1 MFSLQS
7 GGRVRLSSQHPW
19 RQRAIILAASF
30 LIPLAAASAQSVD
43 YGGYRPHYQGY
54 GVNTPG
60 GRGGAV
66 CKVTSL
72 SDTAWPPVPGTLR
85 YCVEESSGPRFVIFE
100 VSGTIRLSQ
109 GPLFVKHPYITIAG
123 QTAPSP
129 GILLRGEGLLI
140 DTHDVVV
147 QHIRVRVGNIGNEPS
162 ALVARNDA
170 HNVVI
175 DHVSVSW
182 SVWTALGVGAYTPG
196 HPPGEVTFI
205 DSIVAE
211 SLACSGVNKASPC
224 DPATYPKQGYSNSRA
239 MGVGNGWG
247 HPPPYVTFLRNISAT
262 SNDRHPEIAG
272 GTRTILVNNLV
283 YNPSLTPL
291 SSITYHDGDFSGPSL
306 SVVQGNVLI
315 PGPTTPGHQGYVPP
329 EYVEEGEMVMVRVH
343 PGTHADSKIYLDGN
357 YYQPHCDG
365 TACLASPM
373 AQWMLAKDQRSGWDG
388 VNIRADTPPLSVDSL
403 PLSSALPYW
412 QVEEYLKANAGARP
426 RDRDAVDARIIDEIT
441 RRAGSVPNRTSE
453 KAGPGT
459 GSDGFP
465 ILAEN
470 RRALEVPAN
479 PNEVVDE
486 VGRTRIETWLE
497 GFARE
502 LEPASG
508 VVAPPRPGPPAAVR
522 IIP

>member
-1 MFSLQS
+1 LQQIPAISSACVLFSLT
-7 GGRVRLSSQHPW
+7 L
-19 RQRAIILAASF
+19 
-30 LIPLAAASAQSVD
+30 ASAQSVD

-60 GRGGAV
+60 GRGGVV
-66 CKVTSL
+66 CKVTNL
-72 SDTAWPPVPGTLR
+72 SDTEWPAVAGTLR
-85 YCVEESSGPRFVIFE
+85 YCVEASSGPRFVVFE
-100 VSGTIRLSQ
+100 VSGTIRLLQ

-129 GILLRGEGLLI
+129 GILIRGPGLLI

-147 QHIRVRVGNIGNEPS
+147 QHVRVRVGNIGNEPS
-162 ALVARNDA
+162 ALVARDDA
-170 HNVVI
+170 HNVVV

-182 SVWTALGVGAYTPG
+182 AVWTALGVGAYTPG
-196 HPPGEVTFI
+196 HPPGEVSI
-205 DSIVAE
+205 LDSIVAE
-211 SLACSGVNKASPC
+211 SLACSGVNTVSPC
-224 DPATYPKQGYSNSRA
+224 DPATYPGQGYSNSRA
-239 MGVGNGWG
+239 MGVGNGWH
-247 HPPPYVTFLRNISAT
+247 HPPPKVTFLRNISAT

-272 GTRTILVNNLV
+272 GTQTILVNNLI

-315 PGPTTPGHQGYVPP
+315 PGPTTPGHNGYVPP
-329 EYVEEGEMVMVRVH
+329 EYREDGEMVMVRVH
-343 PGTHADSKIYLDGN
+343 PGTHADSRIYLDGN
-357 YYQPHCDG
+357 YYERHCSG

-388 VNIRADTPPLSVDSL
+388 VNIRAETPPLSVDSL

-412 QVEEYLKANAGARP
+412 QVEEHLKANAGARP
-426 RDRDAVDARIIDEIT
+426 LDRDAVDARIIDEIS

-459 GSDGFP
+459 GADGFP
-465 ILAEN
+465 VLAEN
-470 RRALEVPAN
+470 RRALAVPAN
-479 PNEVVDE
+479 PGEVVDA
-486 VGRTRIETWLE
+486 VGRTRIEAWLE

-502 LEPASG
+502 LEPAALG
-508 VVAPPRPGPPAAVR
+508 VAPSRPRPPSAVR
-522 IIP
+522 IF